1 MKELLQD
8 CKNLDRKAQRKM
20 VDYLTPFL
28 FPICLRYTDSREDAK
43 DLMQE
48 SLILIFNNLNS
59 FASDVE
65 APFRHW
71 CRRITINKAFER
83 KRKKIVP
90 IYSMKEKDENHPLIP
105 SIHSKLN
112 VDDILKL
119 LDNLPHHHRNVFNL
133 AVIDGYAHKEIAKL
147 LEIKESSSR
156 TFLTRARNL
165 LQRLIR
171 EENKVRSAN

>member
-1 MKELLQD
+1 MKKLLQD
-8 CKNLDRKAQRKM
+8 CKNLERKAQRKM
-20 VDYLTPFL
+20 VDYLSPFL
-28 FPICLRYTDSREDAK
+28 FPICLRYADSREDAK
-43 DLMQE
+43 DLLQE
-48 SLILIFNNLNS
+48 ALILIFNNLES
-59 FASDVE
+59 FSSNEE

-71 CRRITINKAFER
+71 CRRIAINKAFAK

-90 IYSMKEKDENHPLIP
+90 MYAMKERDENHPLAP
-105 SIHSKLN
+105 SINSKLN

-119 LDNLPHHHRNVFNL
+119 LESLPEHHRNVFNL
-133 AVIDGYAHKEIAKL
+133 AVIDGYAHKEIAQL

-171 EENKVRSAN
+171 EEDQVRSAN